1 MLSAK
6 DIMTKKVITVT
17 PDLAVEK
24 LAALFW
30 KNNISG
36 APVVD
41 AEGTVVGV
49 VTESDLIDQAKKIHI
64 PTMISFLDSVIM
76 LGSAD
81 KVEKEIGKITGTT
94 VNDICSKGVITVT
107 EDTPL
112 DEIATIM
119 AEKGFHTLPVLA
131 GRELVGIVGK
141 HDIIKTLARGT
152 TSA

>member
-17 PDLAVEK
+17 PELAVEK
-24 LAALFW
+24 LATLFW
-30 KNNISG
+30 TNNISG
-36 APVVD
+36 APVID
-41 AEGTVVGV
+41 AEGVVVGV
-49 VTESDLIDQAKKIHI
+49 VTESDLIDQEKKIHI

-76 LGSAD
+76 LGSAN

-94 VNDICSKGVITVT
+94 VYDICSKEVITLT

-119 AEKGFHTLPVLA
+119 AEKNVHTLPVLA

-141 HDIIKTLARGT
+141 NDIIKTLARHEE
-152 TSA
+152 

>member
-6 DIMTKKVITVT
+6 DIMTKNVITVT
-17 PDLAVEK
+17 PDLAVDK
-24 LAALFW
+24 LASLFW

-41 AEGTVVGV
+41 AEGHVVGV

-81 KVEKEIGKITGTT
+81 KLEKEIGKMTGT
-94 VNDICSKGVITVT
+94 VVSDICSKEVISVT
-107 EDTPL
+107 EETPL

-119 AEKGFHTLPVLA
+119 SEKGVHTLPVLT
-131 GRELVGIVGK
+131 GKVLVGIIGK
-141 HDIIKTLARGT
+141 NDIIKTLTRQEDI
-152 TSA
+152 

>member
-1 MLSAK
+1 MLCAK
-6 DIMTKKVITVT
+6 DIMTKNVITVT
-17 PDLAVEK
+17 PDLGVEK

-41 AEGTVVGV
+41 AEGHVVAV

-76 LGSAD
+76 FGSAD
-81 KVEKEIGKITGTT
+81 KVEKEIGKMTGTT
-94 VNDICSKGVITVT
+94 VSDICSKEVIMIN

-119 AEKGFHTLPVLA
+119 AEKGVHTLPVLA
-131 GRELVGIVGK
+131 GKVLVGVVGK
-141 HDIIKTLARGT
+141 NDIIKTLARQEGD
-152 TSA
+152 

>member
-1 MLSAK
+1 MLCAK
-6 DIMTKKVITVT
+6 DIMTKNVITVT
-17 PDLAVEK
+17 PDLGVEK

-41 AEGTVVGV
+41 AEGNVVAV

-76 LGSAD
+76 IGSAD

-94 VNDICSKGVITVT
+94 VSDICTKEVISINA
-107 EDTPL
+107 DTPL

-119 AEKGFHTLPVLA
+119 AEKGVHTLPVLA
-131 GRELVGIVGK
+131 GKVLVGVVGK
-141 HDIIKTLARGT
+141 NDIIKTLARHEEV
-152 TSA
+152 